1 MAAAICNEG
10 LTSMSR
16 PIVFLLL
23 GPLSV
28 VLTTWVAVGMPFE
41 SFVLFF
47 AVLLFL
53 VTFPVSAIVGV
64 LDGQLARA
72 IPLLLRAPLT
82 ALVGATAAM
91 VLPRALLGPM
101 PQDMSIPLG
110 LGGAFCMG
118 LCSLLAHDYR
128 GSSSATKA

>member
-1 MAAAICNEG
+1 
-10 LTSMSR
+10 MSR
-16 PIVFLLL
+16 PLVFLLL

-41 SFVLFF
+41 SFVPPIALALFF
-47 AVLLFL
+47 FTL
-53 VTFPVSAIVGV
+53 PVSAIVGI

-72 IPLLLRAPLT
+72 IPLLLRAPVT

-101 PQDMSIPLG
+101 PQDMSVPFG

-118 LCSLLAHDYR
+118 VCSLLAHDYNANKTQPDDVS
-128 GSSSATKA
+128 GSTS

>member
-1 MAAAICNEG
+1 
-10 LTSMSR
+10 MSR
-16 PIVFLLL
+16 PLVFLLL

-41 SFVLFF
+41 SFVPPIALALFF
-47 AVLLFL
+47 FTL
-53 VTFPVSAIVGV
+53 PVSAIVGI

-72 IPLLLRAPLT
+72 IPLLLRAPVT
-82 ALVGATAAM
+82 ALVGAAAAM

-101 PQDMSIPLG
+101 PQDMSVPFG

-118 LCSLLAHDYR
+118 VCSLLAHDYNAQKTR
-128 GSSSATKA
+128 PGDIGGSRS

>member
-1 MAAAICNEG
+1 MNRT
-10 LTSMSR
+10 L
-16 PIVFLLL
+16 VFLLL

-28 VLTTWVAVGMPFE
+28 VLVTWVAVGMPFE
-41 SFVLFF
+41 SFALFI

-91 VLPRALLGPM
+91 ALPRALLGPL
-101 PQDMSIPLG
+101 PQDMSVLFGI
-110 LGGAFCMG
+110 GGAFCMG
-118 LCSLLAHDYR
+118 LCSLLAHDYNAQKAGPGDIS
-128 GSSSATKA
+128 GSRS

>member
-1 MAAAICNEG
+1 
-10 LTSMSR
+10 MSR
-16 PIVFLLL
+16 PFVFLLL

-41 SFVLFF
+41 SFVPPIALALFF
-47 AVLLFL
+47 FTL
-53 VTFPVSAIVGV
+53 PVSAIVGI

-82 ALVGATAAM
+82 ALVGAAAAM

-101 PQDMSIPLG
+101 PQDMSVPFG

-118 LCSLLAHDYR
+118 VCSLLAHDYNANKTQPDDVS
-128 GSSSATKA
+128 GSTS

>member
-1 MAAAICNEG
+1 M
-10 LTSMSR
+10 
-16 PIVFLLL
+16 FLLL

-28 VLTTWVAVGMPFE
+28 VLATWVAVGMPFE

-101 PQDMSIPLG
+101 PQDMSVQLG

-118 LCSLLAHDYR
+118 LCSLLAHDYNAQKTR
-128 GSSSATKA
+128 PDDISSSRS

>member
-1 MAAAICNEG
+1 
-10 LTSMSR
+10 MSR
-16 PIVFLLL
+16 PLVFLLL

-41 SFVLFF
+41 SFVPPIALALFF
-47 AVLLFL
+47 FTL
-53 VTFPVSAIVGV
+53 PVSAIVGI

-72 IPLLLRAPLT
+72 MPLLLRAPVT
-82 ALVGATAAM
+82 ALVGAAAAM

-101 PQDMSIPLG
+101 PQDMSVPFG

-118 LCSLLAHDYR
+118 LCSLLAHDYNANKTR
-128 GSSSATKA
+128 PDDVSGSTS

>member
-1 MAAAICNEG
+1 MNR
-10 LTSMSR
+10 SF
-16 PIVFLLL
+16 VFLLL

-28 VLTTWVAVGMPFE
+28 VLAAWVAVGMPFE
-41 SFVLFF
+41 SFAVSI

-53 VTFPVSAIVGV
+53 LTFPVSAIVGI

-91 VLPRALLGPM
+91 VLPRALLGPL
-101 PQDMSIPLG
+101 PQDMSVPFG
-110 LGGAFCMG
+110 FGGAFCMG
-118 LCSLLAHDYR
+118 LCSLLAHDYNAGR
-128 GSSSATKA
+128 ARSGDAGGSPS

>member
-1 MAAAICNEG
+1 
-10 LTSMSR
+10 MSR
-16 PIVFLLL
+16 PFVFLLL

-41 SFVLFF
+41 SFVPPIALALFF
-47 AVLLFL
+47 FTL
-53 VTFPVSAIVGV
+53 PVSAIVGI

-82 ALVGATAAM
+82 ALVGAAAAM

-101 PQDMSIPLG
+101 PQDMSVPFG

-118 LCSLLAHDYR
+118 VCSLLAHDYNANKTR
-128 GSSSATKA
+128 PDDVSGSTS

>member
-1 MAAAICNEG
+1 MTKRT
-10 LTSMSR
+10 L
-16 PIVFLLL
+16 VFLLL

-41 SFVLFF
+41 SFVPPIALALFF
-47 AVLLFL
+47 FTL
-53 VTFPVSAIVGV
+53 PVSAIVGV

-72 IPLLLRAPLT
+72 MPLLLRAPVT

-101 PQDMSIPLG
+101 PQDMSVPFG

-118 LCSLLAHDYR
+118 LCS
-128 GSSSATKA
+128 

>member
-1 MAAAICNEG
+1 
-10 LTSMSR
+10 MSR

-28 VLTTWVAVGMPFE
+28 VLATWVAVGMPFE
-41 SFVLFF
+41 SFVPPIALALFF
-47 AVLLFL
+47 FTA
-53 VTFPVSAIVGV
+53 PVSGIVGA

-72 IPLLLRAPLT
+72 MPLLLRAPVT
-82 ALVGATAAM
+82 ALVGATAAI

-101 PQDMSIPLG
+101 PQDMSVPFG

-118 LCSLLAHDYR
+118 LCSLLAHDYNAQTTQPGDIG
-128 GSSSATKA
+128 GSRS

>member
-1 MAAAICNEG
+1 MNRT
-10 LTSMSR
+10 L
-16 PIVFLLL
+16 VFLLL

-91 VLPRALLGPM
+91 VLPRAVLGPL
-101 PQDMSIPLG
+101 PQDMSIPFG
-110 LGGAFCMG
+110 IGGAFCMG
-118 LCSLLAHDYR
+118 LCSLLAHDYNAQKTR
-128 GSSSATKA
+128 PGDISGSRS